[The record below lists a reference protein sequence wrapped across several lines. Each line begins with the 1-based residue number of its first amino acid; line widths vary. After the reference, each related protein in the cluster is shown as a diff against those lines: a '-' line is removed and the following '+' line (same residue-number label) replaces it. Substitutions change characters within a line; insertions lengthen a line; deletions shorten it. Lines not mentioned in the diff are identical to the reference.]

1 MASKAIAS
9 LDQWLT
15 EAEEVLQQS
24 HEIALSPSQATQAQ
38 VEQSEWSVSLGSFGL
53 GLPSLLDRLCSRP
66 GRWILIADD
75 AEREYR
81 FWQAMAFED
90 GSLVA
95 EAGSGTPSL
104 PSEHLSVEEERQLA
118 VLGWNP
124 PELPTS
130 PNWQRVEATISPD
143 VDGVADQAMR
153 TLRDVYGIGDGDRLK
168 LTLFPSPRRGGTL
181 ASEQIPSDLVT
192 LEEPAPRRGFRPT
205 DEPWA
210 DYYRQIFPN
219 SERPGSAFAAWKY
232 ATKAVEVAIACW
244 DSREKARAEW
254 EASCGE
260 DCAGRPMRHPPF
272 VVQLSQL
279 SWAACLGCTW
289 VVRCG
294 SASFATAE
302 AVAWGHV
309 SECLACE
316 HSNHGKD
323 VPHDWANPAPAPG
336 PTGPLHGRRAP

>member
-1 MASKAIAS
+1 MASKAVTS
-9 LDQWLT
+9 LDEWLE
-15 EAEEVLQQS
+15 EAEVVLQES
-24 HEIALSPSQATQAQ
+24 HEIALSPSQATAAQ
-38 VEQSEWSVSLGSFGL
+38 VPQSDWGVSLGSFGL

-66 GRWILIADD
+66 GRWILIAED
-75 AEREYR
+75 AKREYR
-81 FWQAMAFED
+81 FWQVMAFED

-104 PSEHLSVEEERQLA
+104 PSERLSAAEEGQLA
-118 VLGWNP
+118 DLGWKP

-130 PNWQRVEATISPD
+130 PNWQRVEVTISPD
-143 VDGVADQAMR
+143 VEGVANQALR
-153 TLRDVYGIGDGDRLK
+153 TLRDVYGLIDGDRLK
-168 LTLFPSPRRGGTL
+168 LTLFPSPRRGGTP
-181 ASEQIPSDLVT
+181 ASEQIPDDLVT

-210 DYYRQIFPN
+210 DYYRQMFPN

-244 DSREKARAEW
+244 EEREQARAES

-260 DCAGRPMRHPPF
+260 DPADWPMRHPPF
-272 VVQLSQL
+272 VTQLSQL

-294 SASFATAE
+294 GAGFATAE
-302 AVAWGHV
+302 ATAATHAV
-309 SECLACE
+309 ECRTRE
-316 HSNHGKD
+316 QSNLGKD
-323 VPHDWANPAPAPG
+323 ADDD
-336 PTGPLHGRRAP
+336 